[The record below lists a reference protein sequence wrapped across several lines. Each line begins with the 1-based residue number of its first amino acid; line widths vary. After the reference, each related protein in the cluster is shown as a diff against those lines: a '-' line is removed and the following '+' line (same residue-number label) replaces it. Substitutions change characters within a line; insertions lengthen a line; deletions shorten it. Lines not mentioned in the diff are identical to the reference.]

1 MFPVR
6 IFPPEEPLS
15 INCCR
20 SPRKLVLLRQPH
32 HPPAWVTVE
41 IPGILGVKI
50 PYYTSVEDSR
60 CKEGE
65 NNNNQ
70 VSIIARF
77 SHTCAADAHRSAFQA
92 DWDSKQLLQL
102 EGMLS
107 GQIQPVFCCCC
118 CHLSLLLSLS
128 FSSLHFLTRSTACAM
143 FYSPKFISCDITF
156 RKSIVKIMK
165 CT

>member
-1 MFPVR
+1 M
-6 IFPPEEPLS
+6 
-15 INCCR
+15 
-20 SPRKLVLLRQPH
+20 LRQPH

-77 SHTCAADAHRSAFQA
+77 SHTCAANARRSAFQV

-102 EGMLS
+102 EGLLS
-107 GQIQPVFCCCC
+107 GQIQPDLFVC
-118 CHLSLLLSLS
+118 
-128 FSSLHFLTRSTACAM
+128 FLTHSTACAM